1 MNIKCWI
8 FGHIFNHE
16 ISSRCKQCDK
26 EYKDIK
32 SSIRVH
38 PYAPA
43 PPPPRQSRLNESNG
57 NDCQAADFICTSCN
71 SSSSIVNRKEWAELA
86 RIGGPF

>member
-8 FGHIFNHE
+8 FGHTFNHE

-32 SSIRVH
+32 ASIRVH

-43 PPPPRQSRLNESNG
+43 PPPRQRRLTESN
-57 NDCQAADFICTSCN
+57 FICTSCN
-71 SSSSIVNRKEWAELA
+71 SSSNIVNRKEWAE
-86 RIGGPF
+86 RIRVCGPV